1 MKRIIKRA
9 AAYRDLDALAEF
21 IGQDSPH
28 AAIRFLEAAD
38 KAFELLLNMPGMG
51 SLWQSSKPDFA
62 GLRVWPIRGFE
73 YHLIFYRTC
82 DDGIEIVRVLHGAR
96 DIDRFFPQ

>member
-9 AAYRDLDALAEF
+9 AAYRDLDALSDF

-38 KAFELLLNMPGMG
+38 KAFELLVDMPGMG
-51 SLWQSSKPDFA
+51 SFWQSSKPEFA

-73 YHLIFYRTC
+73 NHLIFYRAS
-82 DDGIEIVRVLHGAR
+82 DEGIEIIRVLHGAR
-96 DIDRFFPQ
+96 DIDRIFPQ